1 MHAIDAVVTGATGL
15 LGSHVVR
22 RLVDD
27 GARVRCLVRS
37 TSRTAHIEGPQVEL
51 VQVDLHQ
58 PEALAQVLK
67 GVRAVFHFAGH
78 LTAAAPLNTDEK
90 DAAYSLNVESTRAL
104 LEAAAMAGV
113 ERFVYASS
121 VGVYG
126 PEAVSPIG
134 EDTPPDP
141 VSAYG
146 RSKVV
151 AEGAVMEYHR
161 RGLPGTVIRPSIC
174 YGAGDR
180 HFLPAARRLVRLPVL
195 PLVGGG
201 RHLLDVASAIDVAG
215 LAVAAASAPRAAGR
229 VYNAASGHPGSL
241 RDIIAVLHEVEG
253 TPRPLIVP
261 VSEGLMRFSAP
272 VAQRIVAL
280 VAPGMEGTMSSVGTR
295 YSARD
300 VYYDMSRAA
309 SEIGFQPRYD
319 FRRGLELA
327 LEAEKSAVCGA
338 APHAR

>member
-1 MHAIDAVVTGATGL
+1 MQTIDAVVTGATGL
-15 LGSHVVR
+15 LGSHVVQ
-22 RLVDD
+22 RLVED
-27 GARVRCLVRS
+27 GARVRCLVRP
-37 TSRTAHIEGPQVEL
+37 TSRTEHIEGPQVEL

-58 PEALAQVLK
+58 PAALAQALK
-67 GVRAVFHFAGH
+67 GARAVLHFAGH
-78 LTAAAPLNTDEK
+78 LTASAPLNTDEK
-90 DAAYSLNVESTRAL
+90 DADYSLNVESTKAL
-104 LEAAAMAGV
+104 LEAAALAGV
-113 ERFVYASS
+113 GHFVYASS

-126 PEAVSPIG
+126 VEAVSPIG
-134 EDTPPDP
+134 EDTPPNP

-151 AEGAVMEYHR
+151 AEAAVMEYHR
-161 RGLPGTVIRPSIC
+161 RGLPGTVIRPAIC

-201 RHLLDVASAIDVAG
+201 RHLLDIVSAIDVAG
-215 LAVAAASAPRAAGR
+215 LAVAAAFAPAAAGR

-241 RDIIAVLHEVEG
+241 RDIIAILHELEG

-272 VAQRIVAL
+272 VAKGIVAL
-280 VAPGMEGTMSSVGTR
+280 LAPGMESTMSSVGAA

-309 SEIGFQPRYD
+309 AELGFRPRYD
-319 FRRGLELA
+319 FRGGLERA
-327 LEAEKSAVCGA
+327 LETEGSAVRRA
-338 APHAR
+338 APAAR

>member
-1 MHAIDAVVTGATGL
+1 MHTIDAVVTGATGL

-27 GARVRCLVRS
+27 GARVRCLVRP

-51 VQVDLHQ
+51 VTADLHQ
-58 PEALAQVLK
+58 PAALAAVLK
-67 GVRAVFHFAGH
+67 GVRVVFHFAGH
-78 LTAAAPLNTDEK
+78 LTASAPLNADE
-90 DAAYSLNVESTRAL
+90 DDSVYSLNVESTKAL

-121 VGVYG
+121 VAVYG
-126 PEAVSPIG
+126 ADAVSPIV

-180 HFLPAARRLVRLPVL
+180 HFLPAARRMVRLPVL
-195 PLVGGG
+195 PLVDGG
-201 RHLLDVASAIDVAG
+201 RHLLDIASAVDVAG
-215 LAVAAASAPRAAGR
+215 LAVAAASAARAAGR
-229 VYNAASGHPGSL
+229 TYNAASGHPGSL
-241 RDIIAVLHEVEG
+241 RDIIGILHEVEG
-253 TPRPLIVP
+253 TPRPLIIP

-272 VAQRIVAL
+272 VAQRIAAL
-280 VAPGMEGTMSSVGTR
+280 LVPGMESAMSSVGAT

-309 SEIGFQPRYD
+309 TELGFKPRYD
-319 FRRGLELA
+319 FRRGLEVA
-327 LEAEKSAVCGA
+327 LEAEESAARGA
-338 APHAR
+338 VPTAP